1 MNDFVR
7 QRHAPAAIL
16 SRKGQQKPDPNDYK
30 VRVDHQLRHAEPGLG
45 QDLQDLPPSQSVPAQ
60 TRVKQLSGQHD
71 TRGQQRDV
79 YDTDAESIENTTIT
93 ASETGDPQVTE
104 AYPMYSGRTNNA
116 RGRQSDDG
124 ERHVVEDL
132 PSQAEDGEPRAFT
145 DEELSAAYANFVKQ
159 YSRVPWNDQEFSRY
173 LSELESYPTTT
184 GTPEVSDNGGDE
196 ESLSKA
202 LHGSSYVRQY
212 LPTEPIVPPNTF
224 HTTPAT
230 ADGARVGTAS
240 RKDGRSKKPTQM
252 ALPAQRAA
260 PALPHSIPPLDVTNR
275 PSNNVLSTSVQPP
288 STNRQGSSS
297 TPKHT
302 TQHTLPHRATHT
314 LPLKPVAVNQT
325 GLQYQAADKTTSKKR
340 QRNSQTRYQ
349 DTGGNIAAENQTPD
363 AEHGR
368 RSSSSSRTPT
378 NHGVDES
385 ESRLRLDHEPSEL
398 YKMDYADL
406 RHAPFDVDPNAGPP
420 LIGDHE
426 FADLPEKLHHVAMMV
441 PDFQTR
447 FFALLNVDEWEN
459 AGDWFLDQFSD
470 IVQRMKMARKE
481 KRQLAKG
488 FEDEI
493 ERRHSEISRKLK
505 AADEALEAMRTS
517 GQTVL
522 QGTPKKKKRTLH

>member
-275 PSNNVLSTSVQPP
+275 PSNN
-288 STNRQGSSS
+288 
-297 TPKHT
+297 
-302 TQHTLPHRATHT
+302 
-314 LPLKPVAVNQT
+314 
-325 GLQYQAADKTTSKKR
+325 YQAADKTTSKKR

>member
-16 SRKGQQKPDPNDYK
+16 SRKGQQKPNPNDYK
-30 VRVDHQLRHAEPGLG
+30 VHVDNQLRHAEPGLG
-45 QDLQDLPPSQSVPAQ
+45 QNSQDLPPLQNVPAQ
-60 TRVKQLSGQHD
+60 SRVKQLSGQHD

-93 ASETGDPQVTE
+93 ASDTGDPRVTE
-104 AYPMYSGRTNNA
+104 GYPMYNSRTNDA
-116 RGRQSDDG
+116 HGRESGDG
-124 ERHVVEDL
+124 ERHGVEDL
-132 PSQAEDGEPRAFT
+132 SSQAEDGEPGTFT

-184 GTPEVSDNGGDE
+184 GTPEASDNGGDE
-196 ESLSKA
+196 ESLNKA
-202 LHGSSYVRQY
+202 LHGSVYVQQY
-212 LPTEPIVPPNTF
+212 LPTVPIVPSNAI

-230 ADGARVGTAS
+230 GAGVGTVS
-240 RKDGRSKKPTQM
+240 RKDIRSKKSTQM
-252 ALPAQRAA
+252 ALPAQHAA
-260 PALPHSIPPLDVTNR
+260 PALPHSVSPLVVTSQSSDNL
-275 PSNNVLSTSVQPP
+275 LSTSVQPP
-288 STNRQGSSS
+288 STNRQGSTF

-302 TQHTLPHRATHT
+302 TQHTLPHRATHA
-314 LPLKPVAVNQT
+314 LPLKPAAVNQI

-340 QRNSQTRYQ
+340 QRNPQTRYQ
-349 DTGGNIAAENQTPD
+349 DTGENIAAENQTPD
-363 AEHGR
+363 VEHGR

-385 ESRLRLDHEPSEL
+385 ESRLKLDHEPSEL

-426 FADLPEKLHHVAMMV
+426 FADLPEKLHNVARMV

-447 FFALLNVDEWEN
+447 FFASLNIDEWEN

-470 IVQRMKMARKE
+470 IVQRMKIARKE

-493 ERRHSEISRKLK
+493 ERRHSEVSRKLK
-505 AADEALEAMRTS
+505 AADEALKAMRTS

-522 QGTPKKKKRTLH
+522 QGTPKKKRTLH